1 MNTNSYN
8 TEDLEIFLSRVPQSN
23 IPQLLEVV
31 LFAREYEG
39 LLTDDKQRLFKTID
53 SINNL
58 DPNFSISPKN
68 KIIHALKIKIKNEDR
83 QLARAV
89 FQNRINELE
98 QSKEP
103 ILDFGR
109 LISTKFSERYL
120 EETIKYE
127 WGKIDSHFKNIDH
140 WKYIFSKI
148 SFYKGDLPEDNLDIF
163 RAGTQE
169 GLSWTTEKTIAKW
182 FYNKNSNLNNINPK
196 FNKFLKMN
204 VSKEEVIFYL
214 NHRNENEVVIIPNK
228 DKIEYLTKSDIRD
241 VPTINSPRNKRI
253 AKGEL

>member
-31 LFAREYEG
+31 LFAREYDG
-39 LLTDDKQRLFKTID
+39 LLKDDKQRLFRTID

-103 ILDFGR
+103 ILDFQR

-127 WGKIDSHFKNIDH
+127 WGKIDSHYKNIDH

-182 FYNKNSNLNNINPK
+182 FYNKNLNLNNINPK

-228 DKIEYLTKSDIRD
+228 DKIEYLTKSDIQD
-241 VPTINSPRNKRI
+241 IPTINSPRNKRI